1 MKKLAAV
8 AFLFVSVGLA
18 GCGSTAE
25 QNIATVGN
33 TMAYDTTSFSV
44 KAGQKVHVV
53 LKNNG
58 DSPAMTHNFVLVKP
72 GTEAAVAADGTAA
85 GPAGNYVK
93 AGDPNVLAST
103 PIANPRATVEVT
115 FTAPSEPGTY
125 PYICTFPGHFQTMK
139 GTLTVAAK

>member
-1 MKKLAAV
+1 MKKLAAI

-25 QNIATVGN
+25 QNIGTVGN
-33 TMAYDTTSFSV
+33 TMAFDVTSFSV

-72 GTEAAVAADGTAA
+72 GTEATVAADGTAA

-103 PIANPRATVEVT
+103 PIANPGATVDVT

-125 PYICTFPGHFQTMK
+125 PYICTFPGHFSTMK